1 MTLLS
6 SLFGQESCR
15 RTRVMWH
22 NSLISLRL
30 PGDMPAVPP
39 LSDETV
45 SLQLTKPVVLVGLM
59 GAGKTS
65 TGRRLAKR
73 LGVPFADADDE
84 IEEAAGM
91 RIADIFEI
99 YGEAEFRDGERKVMQ
114 RLLSGPPHV
123 LATGGG
129 AFMNDETRALVK
141 ETSTSVWLQADLATH
156 VRRTAM
162 RDTRPILRQGNPEDI
177 LRKLLKERSPV
188 YAQADITVVS
198 DDGALADTAARI
210 IDALATFSQEG
221 GII

>member
-1 MTLLS
+1 MASASSIPSDHLS
-6 SLFGQESCR
+6 
-15 RTRVMWH
+15 
-22 NSLISLRL
+22 L
-30 PGDMPAVPP
+30 PI
-39 LSDETV
+39 
-45 SLQLTKPVVLVGLM
+45 TKPVVLVGLM
-59 GAGKTS
+59 GAGKTT

-73 LGVPFADADDE
+73 LGIEFADADDE

-99 YGEAEFRDGERKVMQ
+99 YGEAEFRAGERKVMQ

-141 ETSTSVWLQADLATH
+141 ETSTSVWLRADLATH

-177 LRKLLKERSPV
+177 LRKLLKERSPI
-188 YAQADITVVS
+188 YAQADITVDS
-198 DDGALADTAARI
+198 DDGAHADTCGRI
-210 IDALATFSQEG
+210 VEALAAYSEQG
-221 GII
+221 GTI

>member
-1 MTLLS
+1 
-6 SLFGQESCR
+6 
-15 RTRVMWH
+15 
-22 NSLISLRL
+22 
-30 PGDMPAVPP
+30 MPPAPP
-39 LSDETV
+39 RSGETV
-45 SLQLTKPVVLVGLM
+45 SLQLTKPIVLVGLM

-73 LGVPFADADDE
+73 LGVTFADADDE

-99 YGEAEFRDGERKVMQ
+99 YGEKDFRDGERKVMQ

-141 ETSTSVWLQADLATH
+141 QTATSVWLQADLATH
-156 VRRTAM
+156 VKRTAM

-188 YAQADITVVS
+188 YAQADLTVAS
-198 DDGALADTAARI
+198 DNGPLADTAARI
-210 IDALATFSQEG
+210 VDALVSFSQEG